1 MWKRLLKIFPFNF
14 WIIFSILMTIQTAV
28 AKIFLNIR
36 QEKLMLA
43 MFQILVESPTVEA
56 ETKITYK
63 RITLASWFLSFMI
76 MSTIFKNGLLII
88 TETIRKEPAI
98 ETLTDIIQSKLPIYP
113 TLNLSFYY
121 HSEKEIKDFDS
132 ITIRRCQNY
141 LDCLSD
147 IAKNQ
152 NSITTGGREILR
164 YYTVPKYFINN
175 GELLVHIADEAIYS
189 FHISFLFSRG
199 HPLYVQCSKII
210 SYSLAS
216 GWFVNVFSRLRY
228 EFFLKTY
235 QKYRISSKTFTL
247 NDFKDISILWFSGVL
262 IACLALIGEHVWY
275 YTRKKYC
282 ARYTFSQ

>member
-1 MWKRLLKIFPFNF
+1 
-14 WIIFSILMTIQTAV
+14 MTTQTV
-28 AKIFLNIR
+28 LAKIFLNIQ
-36 QEKLMLA
+36 QEKLLLA

-76 MSTIFKNGLLII
+76 MSTIFKNCLLII

-98 ETLTDIIQSKLPIYP
+98 DTLTDIIESKLPIYP
-113 TLNLSFYY
+113 TLNLSLYY
-121 HSEKEIKDFDS
+121 HSEREIKNFDS
-132 ITIRRCQNY
+132 ITIQRCHNY
-141 LDCLSD
+141 LECLDD

-152 NSITTGGREILR
+152 KSITTGGREILR

-199 HPLYVQCSKII
+199 HPLYDQCSKII

-216 GWFVNVFSRLRY
+216 GWFVNVFARLKY
-228 EFFLKTY
+228 ELFLKTY

-247 NDFKDISILWFSGVL
+247 KDFKDISILWFSGVL
-262 IACLALIGEHVWY
+262 IACLALLGEHVWY
-275 YTRKKYC
+275 YTSKKY
-282 ARYTFSQ
+282 YVKYIFSQ